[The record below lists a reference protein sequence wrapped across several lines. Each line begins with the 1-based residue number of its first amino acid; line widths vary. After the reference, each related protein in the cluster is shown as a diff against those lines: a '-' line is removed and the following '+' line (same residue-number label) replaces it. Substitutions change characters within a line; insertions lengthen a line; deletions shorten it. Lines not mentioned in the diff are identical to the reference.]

1 MNIHRPRGT
10 LARAIFEKVHNDQY
24 LDEYDTRLWYRLAHK
39 LPDNFQSKFVP
50 FNQPDDTTVDWL
62 EKAKELSA
70 NIWIQ
75 LWHTLARTILQFFM
89 TQTDIN
95 GFLKRGSMFI
105 LSDNQFEQLLR
116 AGNFDI
122 QSFLNNGQQTV
133 DILDIGAG
141 DGEISVRLIDSV
153 IKLKKDA
160 KVRVYATETSWTMRE
175 RLEKRN
181 FIIIDKIHNI
191 QNVPLVS
198 CLNVLDRCIDPYEL
212 LQDIYNVLAPDG
224 RVILALVLPYVH
236 YVEFNTSHLP
246 IRPLM
251 AHWPDKAKQFSFEA
265 EAVMFFEMLENFG
278 FKVESWTKAPYLCEG
293 DLRQSFYWLIDLVVV
308 LSKK

>member
-24 LDEYDTRLWYRLAHK
+24 LDEFDTRLWYRLVHK

-50 FNQPDDTTVDWL
+50 LDQPDDITVDWL

-105 LSDNQFEQLLR
+105 LSDNQFAKLLK
-116 AGNFDI
+116 AGNFDVH
-122 QSFLNNGQQTV
+122 SFITNGHQTV

-181 FIIIDKIHNI
+181 FTIIDKISNI
-191 QNVPLVS
+191 QNVPLVA

-212 LQDIYNVLAPDG
+212 LQDIYNVLAPNG
-224 RVILALVLPYVH
+224 RVIIALVLPYVH

-265 EAVMFFEMLENFG
+265 EAIIFFEMLENFG